1 MAALLPNPE
10 PQFCDADGNPYAG
23 GTIQTYVPGTSTP
36 KATWL
41 DPLQAALNTNP
52 IVLDAAGRCVM
63 YGDGAYRLILR
74 DAAGNEIWDQPSDT
88 IVSAAMQPVISA
100 PTIADAVHLLG
111 LDDTVT
117 AEALASAIST
127 EQAARIAAD
136 NTLQTNINNEVARAE
151 AAEANLQSQ
160 IDTIN
165 AALSSGHASPQTI
178 QRGAAITDGSA
189 HVRVTFDTPYASQPA
204 VVATCTALAADV
216 IIVDVNADNTG
227 FDAWTAYGNPSVTP
241 FPGNT
246 IFWVAVG
253 PT

>member
-1 MAALLPNPE
+1 MAAPVIIPE
-10 PQFCDADGNPYAG
+10 LQFIDADGHPYAG
-23 GTIQTYVPGTSTP
+23 GTLETYIVGTTTP
-36 KATWL
+36 KQTWV
-41 DPLQAALNTNP
+41 DPDGTALQTNP
-52 IVLDAAGRCVM
+52 AILDAAGRCLM
-63 YGDGAYRLILR
+63 WGDGLYRLILR
-74 DAAGNEIWDQPSDT
+74 DAAGNLIWDQPAT
-88 IVSAAMQPVISA
+88 TLVSAAMAPVIAA

-111 LDDTVT
+111 LDGTVT
-117 AEALASAIST
+117 AAELASAIST

-136 NTLQTNINNEVARAE
+136 NTLQTNINNEVTRAE